1 MTNGPQVDVLGA
13 VSQLEGLLAQAS
25 LSSRD
30 ATRCARLAEALR
42 RPARLCLIG
51 PDPAV
56 LHWCLAGL
64 LGETPIEAALMP
76 PALEVGF
83 GDAPRTTATLDD
95 GGTIASQGL
104 PDADVLARAPV
115 FLAIEA
121 PIEALRGM
129 SVLTVCLDADAAQH
143 GPALAWAARRSEIA
157 IWCTRRFGAADARI
171 WAAAPDRLRHHAIL
185 VEQAA
190 NAAAS
195 RQAAAAEFVA
205 CLTPDEHTPATFFT
219 AIRDR
224 LRIEMDEARAADID
238 ATRLFLHRL
247 GHPLTVELN
256 VPARPAAAPN
266 ADPLPCTADP
276 AALRALISEPL
287 LYLTRRARTMA
298 ETLAW
303 MEDDEDW
310 AAEVLDGCCETAER
324 LRDRA
329 APWPEDEPVA
339 TALHRTIE
347 EMGDTALLLQIEGG
361 PDAAATAA
369 ALMGQV
375 RWEFEQ
381 ALATPPAPETGVGR

>member
-83 GDAPRTTATLDD
+83 GDTPRTTATLGD
-95 GGTIASQGL
+95 GSTVARPGL
-104 PDADVLARAPV
+104 PGADVFARAPV
-115 FLAIEA
+115 FLSIEL
-121 PIEALRGM
+121 PVDALRRM
-129 SVLTVCLDADAAQH
+129 SVLTVCLEADAAQH

-157 IWCTRRFGAADARI
+157 IWCTRRFGATDARI
-171 WAAAPDRLRHHAIL
+171 WAAAPDRLHHHAML
-185 VEQAA
+185 VERAPDLAA
-190 NAAAS
+190 THPDPAT
-195 RQAAAAEFVA
+195 EFVA
-205 CLTPDEHTPATFFT
+205 RFAPADRDPEAFFS
-219 AIRDR
+219 AVRDR
-224 LRIEMDEARAADID
+224 LHKDMDEARAADVD

-247 GHPLTVELN
+247 GHAL
-256 VPARPAAAPN
+256 PAVADAPPRPAATSQ
-266 ADPLPCTADP
+266 PCTADP
-276 AALRALISEPL
+276 AALRALLSEPL
-287 LYLTRRARTMA
+287 LYLIRRARMLA

-310 AAEVLDGCCETAER
+310 AGAVLDGCCETAEG

-329 APWPEDEPVA
+329 TAWPEDDRA
-339 TALHRTIE
+339 AAALNQILE

-361 PDAAATAA
+361 VDAARTAA
-369 ALMGQV
+369 SLLRQV

-381 ALATPPAPETGVGR
+381 ALAIPPAPETGVGR